1 MTSGTMILGCSAL
14 TEVYFHY
21 SCNGCEEENK
31 EIQTNKSSEVWT
43 APWTW
48 MTETQMS
55 LISFK
60 LLLWIWANVFLLLFL
75 GLGFFKWKELK

>member
-31 EIQTNKSSEVWT
+31 EIQTNKSSEV
-43 APWTW
+43 
-48 MTETQMS
+48 
-55 LISFK
+55 
-60 LLLWIWANVFLLLFL
+60 
-75 GLGFFKWKELK
+75 